1 MKGSNLES
9 TWENYIIKGAEIYT
23 GDRLPFKGYVEVS
36 GGKIVDVGQG
46 DPEDE
51 SRVSSVV
58 NLDGYK
64 VIPGLIDL
72 HIHGYLGCDVADCSW
87 DTLLLLAQSL
97 AEVGTT
103 SFLPTLGAM
112 PADCIEDVVT
122 QVKKAMGIGGGGRA
136 EILGLHLEGPF
147 LNPEKRGAM
156 REDYLLQPSLDLISK
171 WFQLSEGTL
180 NRVTLAP
187 EIRGAREVISFLV
200 EKGVIVAAGHTMAT
214 YEQTLD
220 AISQGVRVANHTYNA
235 MRGFHHRDPGII
247 GAVFSDSRIW
257 AEVICDGVHVHPG
270 AVTALLA
277 AKGTEKT
284 CLVSD
289 AIAPSG
295 LGPGLYNSLG
305 SDIIVDE
312 EGRACLADG
321 TLGGSTS
328 TLMDCVINVMR
339 WTKEPLER
347 VLPMATVNPS
357 EISGVSHRKGTL
369 TPGKD
374 ADFVVLDNCNEVV
387 FTVVG
392 GQGPQR

>member
-1 MKGSNLES
+1 
-9 TWENYIIKGAEIYT
+9 
-23 GDRLPFKGYVEVS
+23 
-36 GGKIVDVGQG
+36 
-46 DPEDE
+46 
-51 SRVSSVV
+51 
-58 NLDGYK
+58 
-64 VIPGLIDL
+64 
-72 HIHGYLGCDVADCSW
+72 
-87 DTLLLLAQSL
+87 
-97 AEVGTT
+97 
-103 SFLPTLGAM
+103 
-112 PADCIEDVVT
+112 
-122 QVKKAMGIGGGGRA
+122 MGIGGGGRA

-312 EGRACLADG
+312 EDKDLE
-321 TLGGSTS
+321 GS
-328 TLMDCVINVMR
+328 LQI
-339 WTKEPLER
+339 
-347 VLPMATVNPS
+347 
-357 EISGVSHRKGTL
+357 
-369 TPGKD
+369 
-374 ADFVVLDNCNEVV
+374 VLDALKRGEK
-387 FTVVG
+387 
-392 GQGPQR
+392 